1 MHGGTS
7 QSIRVSKLKLAE
19 VLSTGTLPYHVTAD
33 VREELKNLL
42 EEGMLVRIESLVRN
56 WRRWSM
62 DIQAI
67 KRKEVWTTECNKGI
81 YGGIFWCFAVTVLT
95 RYDIDDLL

>member
-56 WRRWSM
+56 
-62 DIQAI
+62 
-67 KRKEVWTTECNKGI
+67 
-81 YGGIFWCFAVTVLT
+81 
-95 RYDIDDLL
+95 